1 MGFVLIIFILLMRPT
16 GLFAQKERIG

>member
-1 MGFVLIIFILLMRPT
+1 MGFMLIIIILVFRPT